1 MFKKIQ
7 NNLLLKYPLL
17 WNTKFVPM
25 LIIGIIL
32 NAIYFSIGYVNG
44 IIDFSGEIDLD
55 IEQESFLIFGAF
67 FNSIL
72 LIIWLAF
79 YLRNNS
85 FSSFYSKKPNSLFYE
100 YLQIV
105 SICIIFSVFPLFY
118 IIGEQE
124 HQKSY
129 ISKSELEKNLEIISK
144 ADFFIDGEFG
154 TTAID
159 TARTVEHDD
168 YTETV
173 NYDYIIYNGE
183 VYNQYS
189 LLNRKTFYFDNYST
203 YYYGSDYR
211 DSNTLSND
219 SLIRSYLYYNNKREV
234 KKIMDDYLE
243 LVKKH
248 KIKTNLTTEK
258 WFKSVYNY
266 PKFENYQVIKP
277 FLKQE
282 VTSRNNYEYNNYGYH
297 YYSPSDKRY
306 SNLFVEQNL
315 LIKNYIKILKAYTN
329 KNITKDIIA
338 IIFFFAFSLSLLI
351 FSFRVTSFKKWLI
364 ALLSISFISLLV
376 GLICALLYENIQPK
390 IPEYYF
396 ILIPLAIIFSNA
408 IYLFLNISKNKGKK
422 QTEISL
428 NIFIWSYSFVL
439 LFLYFIIVDFLHI
452 YSRDTSNDLDTLF
465 YAFQDNLG
473 YFVMINII
481 ISIVFLYFFSRTIYK
496 WKGISEE

>member
-7 NNLLLKYPLL
+7 NHLLLKYPLL

-25 LIIGIIL
+25 FIIGIIL
-32 NAIYFSIGYVNG
+32 NAIYFGIGYANG
-44 IIDFSGEIDLD
+44 IIDFSGKIDLN
-55 IEQESFLIFGAF
+55 IEQDSFLIFGAF

-72 LIIWLAF
+72 LIIWLVY

-105 SICIIFSVFPLFY
+105 SICFIFSVFPLFY

-129 ISKSELEKNLEIISK
+129 ISKSELEKNLKIISK
-144 ADFFIDGEFG
+144 ADFFIDGEFE
-154 TTAID
+154 TTAVD
-159 TARTVEHDD
+159 TAKSVEHDD

-173 NYDYIIYNGE
+173 NYDYVIYNGE
-183 VYNQYS
+183 VYNQFS
-189 LLNRKTFYFDNYST
+189 LLNRKTFYFDNYT
-203 YYYGSDYR
+203 EYYYGSDYR
-211 DSNTLSND
+211 DSNTITND
-219 SLIRSYLYYNNKREV
+219 SLLRSFLYNNNKSEV
-234 KKIMDDYLE
+234 KKIMNDYLE

-258 WFKSVYNY
+258 WFNAVYKY

-277 FLKQE
+277 FFKQQQ
-282 VTSRNNYEYNNYGYH
+282 TSRDNYEYNNYGTQ
-297 YYSPSDKRY
+297 YYSHSNKEY

-329 KNITKDIIA
+329 KNITKDIVA
-338 IIFFFAFSLSLLI
+338 IIFFFSFSLSLLI

-364 ALLSISFISLLV
+364 SLLSISLFSLLI
-376 GLICALLYENIQPK
+376 GLICALLYENIQPR

-396 ILIPLAIIFSNA
+396 ALIALVFIFCNA
-408 IYLFLNISKNKGKK
+408 IYLFFNISKNKRKK
-422 QTEISL
+422 HTEISL
-428 NIFIWSYSFVL
+428 NIFIWSFSFVL
-439 LFLYFIIVDFLHI
+439 LFLYFILADFLHI
-452 YSRDTSNDLDTLF
+452 YSRDEANDLDTLF
-465 YAFQDNLG
+465 YAFQNNLG
-473 YFVMINII
+473 YFVMLNII
-481 ISIVFLYFFSRTIYK
+481 ISIVFLYFFSKIIYK
-496 WKGISEE
+496 WKGISEQ